1 MPPPEG
7 TPSEPT
13 AGRVESDA
21 AASRQH
27 ASPFKNPWWI
37 PPFLGGVP
45 PIEPRQLRLL
55 GMVTLGTLFEQ
66 YDLSLLSAAI
76 KHINED
82 LGIELAE
89 SGYFLG
95 AIRLGGLLTF
105 AILPFADRIGR
116 RRLFLAALVGMSVG
130 TMVTGFAQTPI
141 QFVTAQIVARAF
153 MLAAV
158 AVSIV
163 IVIEEFPAA
172 HRGWGIGVM
181 GAVGG
186 FGFGL
191 GAMLFAAI
199 DLLPYGWRALYVF
212 GIAPVLLLPFF
223 RRELTETQRFRVL
236 QEAGGAAAGKFALLG
251 PIIALL
257 RRQPQRAL
265 ALGLTGL
272 LAAFGTIAVFQYA
285 SLFVQEVHGF
295 EPWQYSSMI
304 MLGGGVGIV
313 GNVVAGRLGD
323 RIGRR
328 RVGLIA
334 YGCFPAAALLFYFG
348 PASTLWLAF
357 AAIVF
362 CNSAGEVVS
371 RALAGE
377 LFETGH
383 RGTSSG
389 WLMLMHALGWA
400 LGLFVI
406 GLGGFDLDGLS
417 RAVPLLALAVAAGGI
432 CLLLLPETRQRE
444 LEEINAPAEPAKT

>member
-1 MPPPEG
+1 M
-7 TPSEPT
+7 
-13 AGRVESDA
+13 A
-21 AASRQH
+21 
-27 ASPFKNPWWI
+27 
-37 PPFLGGVP
+37 
-45 PIEPRQLRLL
+45 
-55 GMVTLGTLFEQ
+55 
-66 YDLSLLSAAI
+66 
-76 KHINED
+76 
-82 LGIELAE
+82 
-89 SGYFLG
+89 
-95 AIRLGGLLTF
+95 
-105 AILPFADRIGR
+105 
-116 RRLFLAALVGMSVG
+116 
-130 TMVTGFAQTPI
+130 TGFAQTPI

-158 AVSIV
+158 AVSVV

-172 HRGWGIGVM
+172 HRGWAIGVM

-191 GAMLFAAI
+191 GAMLFATI

-223 RRELTETQRFRVL
+223 RRELAETQRFREL
-236 QEAGGAAAGKFALLG
+236 QQSRGAEAGKFELWR
-251 PIIALL
+251 PIVALL
-257 RRQPQRAL
+257 RRQPRRAL

-272 LAAFGTIAVFQYA
+272 LGAFGTIAVFQYA

-334 YGCFPAAALLFYFG
+334 YGCFPVAALLFYLG
-348 PASTLWLAF
+348 PTPLLWVAF
-357 AAIVF
+357 AGIVF
-362 CNSAGEVVS
+362 FNSAGEVVC
-371 RALAGE
+371 RALSGE

-389 WLMLMHALGWA
+389 WLMLMQTAGWSI
-400 LGLFVI
+400 GLFVI
-406 GLGGFDLDGLS
+406 GLAGFEIEGLA
-417 RAVPLLALAVAAGGI
+417 RAVPLLSLAVGAGGL

-444 LEEINAPAEPAKT
+444 LEEINAPAEPPRT